1 MVFTSGELTTEELR
15 LRERVRAFLAENLPP
30 GTFEP
35 GLGMSSPADR
45 AFSALLAEQGWIGM
59 AVPAQYGGQ
68 GATAVDRFVVV
79 EELLRW
85 GAPIGHHW
93 VADRQIAPVL
103 LRFGT
108 EEQRRRFLPRICR
121 GELCFCIGMSEPDAG
136 SDLASVRTRGVR
148 DNDGWRVSG
157 AKVWTSNAMRAD
169 FMIALCRTGDGERHA
184 GLSRFLIDMRSPG
197 VTVRP
202 IPFLNGSTDHFAEVV
217 LDGVPVPDEMV
228 IGEIGQGW
236 AQNANE
242 LAFERSGPDR
252 WISTF
257 LLVQEFIR
265 EWPDLAAS
273 PAGSRL
279 IGELAAQYWVLRRL
293 SLAVARAIDAGGTP
307 AAEAA
312 LIKEM
317 GTRFEQDVVSALREL
332 LDRELVCGLEP
343 AHPPSLF
350 ERLLRRAVLDSPSFT
365 IRGGTNEVLRS
376 VAVKGLS

>member
-1 MVFTSGELTTEELR
+1 MVTSPTALTASELQ
-15 LRERVRAFLAENLPP
+15 LREQVRAFLAETLPW
-30 GTFEP
+30 GSFEP
-35 GLGMSSPADR
+35 GLGMGAEVSRD
-45 AFSALLAEQGWIGM
+45 FSAALAERGWIGM
-59 AVPAQYGGQ
+59 AVPTRYSGRD
-68 GATAVDRFVVV
+68 ATAVDRFVVV

-85 GAPIGHHW
+85 GAPVGHHW

-103 LRFGT
+103 LRYGT
-108 EEQRRRFLPRICR
+108 EEQKHWLLPRICR

-148 DNDGWRVSG
+148 DAGGWRVSG
-157 AKVWTSNAMRAD
+157 AKVWTSNAMHAD
-169 FMIALCRTGDGERHA
+169 YMIALCRTGEGERHA

-197 VTVRP
+197 VTVKP
-202 IPFLNGSTDHFAEVV
+202 IPFLNGSTDHFAAVI
-217 LDGVPVPDEMV
+217 LDDVAVSDDMV

-236 AQNANE
+236 AQNASE

-265 EWPDLAAS
+265 ECPDLAAG

-293 SLAVARAIDAGGTP
+293 SLGVARAIDAGGTP
-307 AAEAA
+307 ATEAA

-317 GTRFEQDVVSALREL
+317 GTRFEQDVVNALRDL
-332 LDRELVCGLEP
+332 LDRQLISG
-343 AHPPSLF
+343 AQTPSLF
-350 ERLLRRAVLDSPSFT
+350 DRLLRRAVLESPSFT

-376 VAVKGLS
+376 VAAKGLS

>member
-1 MVFTSGELTTEELR
+1 MVASPSALTAPERE
-15 LRERVRAFLAENLPP
+15 LRERVRAFLTQALPW
-30 GTFEP
+30 GAFEP
-35 GLGMSSPADR
+35 GLGMSAGVDP
-45 AFSALLAEQGWIGM
+45 AFSAALAERGWVGM
-59 AVPAQYGGQ
+59 AVPARYGGRD
-68 GATAVDRFVVV
+68 ATAIDRFVVV

-85 GAPIGHHW
+85 GAPVGHHW

-103 LRFGT
+103 LRYGT
-108 EEQRRRFLPRICR
+108 EEHKRRLLPRICR

-148 DNDGWRVSG
+148 DGDGWRVSG
-157 AKVWTSNAMRAD
+157 VKVWTSNAMHAD
-169 FMIALCRTGDGERHA
+169 FMIALCRTGEGARQV

-197 VTVRP
+197 VTVKP

-217 LDGVPVPDEMV
+217 LDGVLVSDDMM

-236 AQNANE
+236 AQNTGE

-265 EWPDLAAS
+265 EWPDLAAG

-279 IGELAAQYWVLRRL
+279 VGELTAQYWVLRRL
-293 SLAVARAIDAGGTP
+293 SIAVARAIDAGGTP

-317 GTRFEQDVVSALREL
+317 GTRFEQDVVSALRDS
-332 LDRELVCGLEP
+332 LDRELVCDTE
-343 AHPPSLF
+343 AAPSLF
-350 ERLLRRAVLDSPSFT
+350 ERLLRRAVLDAPSFT
-365 IRGGTNEVLRS
+365 IRGGTNEILRS
-376 VAVKGLS
+376 VAAKGLS